1 MIEVNSLTKS
11 YGKNIILNNVS
22 FEIPTNEFSFIMGQN
37 GNGKTTF
44 FKCLLNLEKY
54 IGEILFDNKS
64 FNDILG
70 QIYAIYDDSPLYS
83 HLTGYQNIHLLT
95 QDKNSYNRLSNGT
108 KNLLSESVLKRKV
121 KGYSYGQKKK
131 LSIMIAILLEPKYLV
146 IDEISNGLD
155 YETMTWLKG
164 ELKELSKKTTI
175 IATGHQFDFYND
187 IIDNLFIVSDKNIV
201 QVGEKDKSE
210 GLLNV
215 YEKLITKSSK

>member
-1 MIEVNSLTKS
+1 MIKVDSLTKS

-22 FEIPTNEFSFIMGQN
+22 IEIPANKFSFIMGQN

-54 IGEILFDNKS
+54 IGRILFDNKS

-83 HLTGYQNIHLLT
+83 HLTGYQNIYLLT
-95 QDKNSYNRLSNGT
+95 QDKNNYNRLNNDT

-121 KGYSYGQKKK
+121 KEYSYGQKKK

-155 YETMTWLKG
+155 YETMKWLRE

-201 QVGEKDKSE
+201 QVGEKDRNE

-215 YEKLITKSSK
+215 YEKLITKCSK